1 MRYAMR
7 AILLAVCL
15 CLGLGSP
22 AARGEE
28 SAAKKNTADENKA
41 AAAAEAARQ
50 DAQQKA
56 KAAVAKQAAAQQA
69 AAAAKNA
76 AVAKKLKFIAQQRQA
91 KRQPVEVEP
100 KVIEMIFF
108 QNGAIGIPAN
118 QVRKQLRQLYKVEL
132 AYANRICDMSP
143 QQREQVA
150 VAAVESIGVFM
161 KKLSKNKNRR
171 ARGGGF
177 INGQAALSVD
187 QRATVQAEIKKLVDT
202 NLRPE
207 QAAQYLDEITKREK
221 RFQQA
226 TVQFFV
232 ARIDEKLR
240 LTEEQRTKLQK
251 ALEDNWRDQYGQ
263 TVEVL
268 MMNPQYVPQVSSGSL
283 MAILDDYQ
291 KDVWRTLQR
300 IGPQH
305 AGIFGR
311 GRVNE
316 IVDDFELPEDEAKAE
331 PENGGADVLIEGGI
345 DVLIE

>member
-22 AARGEE
+22 AAWGEE
-28 SAAKKNTADENKA
+28 AAAKKNTTDENKA
-41 AAAAEAARQ
+41 AVTAEAAQ
-50 DAQQKA
+50 KDAQQKA

-91 KRQPVEVEP
+91 KQKAV
-100 KVIEMIFF
+100 KAKALGAVIFL
-108 QNGAIGIPAN
+108 QNGQAMRAD
-118 QVRKQLRQLYKVEL
+118 QARKQLRNLYKVEL

-143 QQREQVA
+143 EQREQVA
-150 VAAVESIGVFM
+150 VAAVESIDVFM
-161 KKLSKNKNRR
+161 KKLSKKKKLR

-177 INGQAALSVD
+177 INGQATLSVD
-187 QRATVQAEIKKLVDT
+187 QRATVQAEVKKLVDT

-207 QAAQYLDEITKREK
+207 QAARYLEEITKRDK

-251 ALEDNWRDQYGQ
+251 ALEDNWREQYGQ

-268 MMNPQYVPQVSSGSL
+268 MMNPQFVPQVSSGSL

-300 IGPQH
+300 IGPQQV
-305 AGIFGR
+305 GIFGR

-316 IVDDFELPEDEAKAE
+316 IVDDFELPEEEANAE
-331 PENGGADVLIEGGI
+331 PVNGGADVLIEGGI

>member
-1 MRYAMR
+1 M
-7 AILLAVCL
+7 
-15 CLGLGSP
+15 
-22 AARGEE
+22 
-28 SAAKKNTADENKA
+28 
-41 AAAAEAARQ
+41 
-50 DAQQKA
+50 
-56 KAAVAKQAAAQQA
+56 
-69 AAAAKNA
+69 
-76 AVAKKLKFIAQQRQA
+76 QA
-91 KRQPVEVEP
+91 KRKLRQEVEP
-100 KVIEMIFF
+100 KVNEMIFLE
-108 QNGAIGIPAN
+108 NGQAMRAN
-118 QVRKQLRQLYKVEL
+118 QARKQLRSLYKVEL

-150 VAAVESIGVFM
+150 VAAVESIDVFM
-161 KKLSKNKNRR
+161 KKLSKKKNRR
-171 ARGGGF
+171 AQGGGF
-177 INGQAALSVD
+177 IAGQAALSVD
-187 QRATVQAEIKKLVDT
+187 QLATVQAEIKKLVDT

-207 QAAQYLDEITKREK
+207 QAARYLDEITKRDK

-268 MMNPQYVPQVSSGSL
+268 MINPQFVPQVSSGSL

-316 IVDDFELPEDEAKAE
+316 IVDDFELPEDEANAE